1 MKLSLPCA
9 LDVISPKP
17 SESQCPSRLRSPRL
31 IGPGPLPQMGK
42 AWFVEALPHLGE
54 GSHLGKFIVTFLPD
68 WGGRSHSPHVIEPTA
83 GRGPSRSVGWRGAAL
98 AFPRQNVQEPLAGRL
113 LEKVAA
119 RDVALGT
126 TCPILEGLCSFVH
139 LLRHLSPQCHPS
151 GPKAQSCFSCFPPWA
166 SLLFTPL
173 GNAAASSLRTRWEL
187 DIFTCDCR
195 L

>member
-119 RDVALGT
+119 RDVDWGPRAPFWKDSVALS
-126 TCPILEGLCSFVH
+126 TC
-139 LLRHLSPQCHPS
+139 
-151 GPKAQSCFSCFPPWA
+151 
-166 SLLFTPL
+166 
-173 GNAAASSLRTRWEL
+173 
-187 DIFTCDCR
+187 
-195 L
+195 

>member
-17 SESQCPSRLRSPRL
+17 SESQCPSRLHSPRL

-98 AFPRQNVQEPLAGRL
+98 AFPRQNVQDPLAGRL

-139 LLRHLSPQCHPS
+139 LLRHLSELLEAFDRS
-151 GPKAQSCFSCFPPWA
+151 GAEGIVWFSDNPNVTRQVLKPKAVSLA
-166 SLLFTPL
+166 SHP
-173 GNAAASSLRTRWEL
+173 GRACSLHH
-187 DIFTCDCR
+187 
-195 L
+195 